1 MKSITKSD
9 ITAVILSGGQATRM
23 NGKDKGLVLFKDK
36 PLISYVVN
44 TIHKNVDSILVSAN
58 KNLDLYQK
66 FGKVITD
73 DLANFQGPLA
83 GISKAIDMAHTQYL
97 LVLPCDGPF
106 IHSVLLKRLTQSMQ
120 QHHTDICIASDGD
133 KIQPTFALIN
143 TNIKNKLDQYLA
155 RGNRKLGQFFKENKA
170 ITVDFCDHPKMFINL
185 NSPEDLSS
193 AS

>member
-23 NGKDKGLVLFKDK
+23 NGQDKGLVLFKDK
-36 PLISYVVN
+36 PLISYIVN
-44 TIHKNVDSILVSAN
+44 TIHKHVDSILVSAN

-66 FGKVITD
+66 FGRVIPD

-83 GISKAIDMAHTQYL
+83 GISKAINVSNTQYL

-106 IHSVLLKRLTQSMQ
+106 IHTILLERLTQAMQ
-120 QHHTDICIASDGD
+120 QHNTTICVASDGD

-143 TNIKNKLDQYLA
+143 TNIKNRLDQYLA
-155 RGNRKLGQFFKENKA
+155 SGNRKLGKFFIENKA
-170 ITVDFCDHPKMFINL
+170 ITVDFCDYSKMFINL
-185 NSPEDLSS
+185 NSPQDLSD
-193 AS
+193 AG